1 MLWLLCDFGDLF
13 VVLRPLVILWLMRWI
28 CAVFRQVLGR
38 AYLLPANLGR
48 SIFIFQLIYEFF
60 YVSQFQTLLVPG
72 NFSGVFTP
80 FMRFILVLD
89 SCRAPSSLF
98 LDSNINGNVLMW
110 CSLFFIVN
118 FRCRGTRLRQ

>member
-60 YVSQFQTLLVPG
+60 YVSQFQTLLVPD
-72 NFSGVFTP
+72 NFSVFSP
-80 FMRFILVLD
+80 LHASHSRVG
-89 SCRAPSSLF
+89 F
-98 LDSNINGNVLMW
+98 L
-110 CSLFFIVN
+110 
-118 FRCRGTRLRQ
+118 

>member
-60 YVSQFQTLLVPG
+60 LCLPVPNLASPRQF
-72 NFSGVFTP
+72 F
-80 FMRFILVLD
+80 
-89 SCRAPSSLF
+89 
-98 LDSNINGNVLMW
+98 W
-110 CSLFFIVN
+110 CFYPLHAFHSRVGFV
-118 FRCRGTRLRQ
+118 